1 MLLAYHIYRIWAL
14 PVACISL
21 IACLHSTY
29 IYLCFICISSIVYL
43 CIICVS
49 PLNYLCTIYLSPLSY
64 LCHQLH
70 MTYILP
76 AYHLYLSWKSSVSL
90 ISHLFFN
97 WYHAC
102 CLFSV
107 FFSPLDTCFSGT
119 RDELLSMSCDGT
131 VLARVSFPEPG
142 SSHLE
147 CFAITSRNEVSI
159 SVQNFI

>member
-29 IYLCFICISSIVYL
+29 
-43 CIICVS
+43 
-49 PLNYLCTIYLSPLSY
+49 NLS
-64 LCHQLH
+64 LCHLH
-70 MTYILP
+70 IIYSISVHHLHVTPKLPVHYLLITFILP
-76 AYHLYLSWKSSVSL
+76 VPPAAYHLYLTCISPVSIMKIICFTYFSSICQL
-90 ISHLFFN
+90 ISCIL
-97 WYHAC
+97 
-102 CLFSV
+102 LV
-107 FFSPLDTCFSGT
+107 FCIFLTFGYLFSGT

-147 CFAITSRNEVSI
+147 CFAITSRNEVS
-159 SVQNFI
+159 